1 VSDVLTRES
10 QPPDLVLSYGP
21 RGDQVADLR
30 LPRNAAEP
38 PLVIFVHGGF
48 WQAAYDRTHTGPLAD
63 ALAADGF
70 AVCAPEYRRVGQ
82 EGGDW
87 PGTFEDIA
95 AAVDALPG
103 LVGAAVGGAVD
114 LDRVVLGG
122 HSAGGHLALWAA
134 SRDGQAEAAAVVSLA
149 GVCDLA
155 DCFRQGLGGGAAGQ
169 LMGGG
174 PDQYPDRYRQA
185 DPSALLP
192 ASAPVWLV
200 HGDADDRVP
209 VEQSRTYAERTNA
222 AGGWASCR
230 VLENCGHFELIDPLT
245 PAWPDVLAAFRAG
258 AGLA

>member
-1 VSDVLTRES
+1 MSDVLTRKS

-82 EGGDW
+82 EGGGW

-103 LVGAAVGGAVD
+103 LVAAAVGGGCLIAAVGM
-114 LDRVVLGG
+114 LLVLGIT
-122 HSAGGHLALWAA
+122 AALILCAWI
-134 SRDGQAEAAAVVSLA
+134 GK
-149 GVCDLA
+149 
-155 DCFRQGLGGGAAGQ
+155 
-169 LMGGG
+169 
-174 PDQYPDRYRQA
+174 
-185 DPSALLP
+185 
-192 ASAPVWLV
+192 
-200 HGDADDRVP
+200 
-209 VEQSRTYAERTNA
+209 RT
-222 AGGWASCR
+222 
-230 VLENCGHFELIDPLT
+230 
-245 PAWPDVLAAFRAG
+245 
-258 AGLA
+258 